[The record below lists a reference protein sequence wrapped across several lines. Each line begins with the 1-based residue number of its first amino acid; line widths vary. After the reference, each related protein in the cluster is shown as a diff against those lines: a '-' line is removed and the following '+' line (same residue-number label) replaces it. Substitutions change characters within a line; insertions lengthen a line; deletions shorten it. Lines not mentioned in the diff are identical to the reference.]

1 MSDLKQYRTVSL
13 VAGATAFSLLGD
25 QVLYAVI
32 PVMHAELGLSAIQ
45 VGILLSVNRWVRL
58 LTNELA
64 HRLASSTYTKHL
76 FVLAFALGA
85 ATTAAYAAT
94 FSFTILLIARL
105 AWGLSWS
112 GIRHFGVST
121 VMAGVPVQN
130 AGRSMGIYNG
140 ISRAGSVAGL
150 FGGAVIVDLI
160 GFRDG
165 MWLLA
170 AISLLA
176 IPLAI
181 FGYQPAAIEDPA
193 ARQQSRQA
201 IDIKL
206 LALGIALGAVGP
218 GFVMS
223 TLGAILV
230 TYIADDAMFT
240 AATVTGAL
248 LAFRYL
254 IDSALAPWL
263 GGSFDQFGFRKATTV
278 YLAGGGI
285 TLIAASLLP
294 AAWVFVVLIVIF
306 FNCAT
311 GLQAGVAGRVS
322 KMGSGPFARYVTAT
336 DFGSALGPLLAWIV
350 IDQFHSPAY
359 ALGLGGLVFII
370 SSLFVPREVAKKKD
384 YI

>member
-1 MSDLKQYRTVSL
+1 VAFLKQYRTIALVS
-13 VAGATAFSLLGD
+13 GATAFSLLGD

-32 PVMHAELGLSAIQ
+32 PVMHTELGLSAIQ
-45 VGILLSVNRWVRL
+45 VGILLSANRWVRL

-64 HRLASSTYTKHL
+64 HRLASSTYTKLL
-76 FVLAFALGA
+76 FVSAFALGA
-85 ATTAAYAAT
+85 ATTAAYTAT
-94 FSFTILLIARL
+94 FSFTILLLARL

-112 GIRHFGVST
+112 LIRHFGVST

-160 GFRDG
+160 GFQAG
-165 MWLLA
+165 MWVLA

-181 FGYQPAAIEDPA
+181 VGYQPVDVEDADAHEQPRPAIGK
-193 ARQQSRQA
+193 S
-201 IDIKL
+201 L
-206 LALGIALGAVGP
+206 LALGVSLGAVGP

-230 TYIADDAMFT
+230 TYVEGDALFT
-240 AATVTGAL
+240 AATLTGAL

-254 IDSALAPWL
+254 IDSTLAPWL
-263 GGSFDQFGFRKATTV
+263 GGSFDQFGFHKTTIF
-278 YLAGGGI
+278 YLACGGVA
-285 TLIAASLLP
+285 LIAASWLP
-294 AAWVFVVLIVIF
+294 TAWVFVLLIVIF

-336 DFGSALGPLLAWIV
+336 DFGSAVGPLLAWIV
-350 IDQFHSPAY
+350 IDQFGSPAY
-359 ALGLGGLVFII
+359 ALALGGIVFVTSCIV
-370 SSLFVPREVAKKKD
+370 VPR
-384 YI
+384 IILSTSN